1 MLFSLPLLAASCSK
15 DNYDEP
21 QETFRGKFID
31 CKQTGEPFQTAIG
44 NTGIRIRMMEVQLGD
59 NPSPMT

>member
-1 MLFSLPLLAASCSK
+1 MKKYIYLLLFSLPLLAASCSK

-31 CKQTGEPFQTAIG
+31 I
-44 NTGIRIRMMEVQLGD
+44 NYR
-59 NPSPMT
+59 